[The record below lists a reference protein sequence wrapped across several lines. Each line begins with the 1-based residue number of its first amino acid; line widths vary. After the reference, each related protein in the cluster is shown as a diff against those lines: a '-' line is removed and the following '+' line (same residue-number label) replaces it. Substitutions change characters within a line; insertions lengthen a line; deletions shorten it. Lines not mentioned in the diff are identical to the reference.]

1 MEVTKY
7 LLRDCNKL
15 FYTSYI
21 KINIWH
27 FPQRANERRQ
37 LERES
42 LENGKN
48 FLSLKP
54 KEKKIEIKRI
64 KGKENPTKKREAKIG
79 CY

>member
-1 MEVTKY
+1 MEVTMY
-7 LLRDCNKL
+7 LLIDCNKL

-27 FPQRANERRQ
+27 FPQRVNERRQ

-42 LENGKN
+42 LENW
-48 FLSLKP
+48 
-54 KEKKIEIKRI
+54 KKIISKTKRKKKEIKRI
-64 KGKENPTKKREAKIG
+64 KGKENLTKKRKAKTR